1 MGSLDGILTLVI
13 LAAAAAWAARRIWR
27 WARRGPG
34 SKVSGCVA
42 GCDLTRGGCGHCAT
56 VELKPEPP
64 TDRPL
69 ELPSEL
75 PPDRDSGPSRPRGRP
90 EGESPAGGGADDA
103 ER

>member
-34 SKVSGCVA
+34 STVSGCVA
-42 GCDLTRGGCGHCAT
+42 GCDLTQGGCGHCAT
-56 VELKPEPP
+56 VELRPEPP
-64 TDRPL
+64 T
-69 ELPSEL
+69 ELPPEL
-75 PPDRDSGPSRPRGRP
+75 PPDRETCPTRPGGRS
-90 EGESPAGGGADDA
+90 EGESPAAGSTDDA